1 MMKRMAIM
9 LGLIVVAIC
18 AQAQVSSLD
27 EAQTLAKKDGKL
39 ILLKFSGSDWCAPCI
54 QLQKVI
60 IDDPAF
66 TSFAN
71 QKLLLLL
78 ADFPRQKK
86 NKLPKEQQEKNDQLA
101 EKYNPEGEFPYM
113 VLLDADGKVLH
124 KWSGFDKKQTVQ
136 DYVTEISRYTK

>member
-9 LGLIVVAIC
+9 LGFIAVAIC

-60 IDDPAF
+60 IDDPVF

-71 QKLLLLL
+71 QKLVLLL

-86 NKLPKEQQEKNDQLA
+86 NQLPKKQQEQNDRLA
-101 EKYNPEGEFPYM
+101 EVYNPEGEFPYM
-113 VLLDADGKVLH
+113 ILLDTDGRVLR
-124 KWSGFDKKQTVQ
+124 KWSGFDKKQSAQ